1 MFDFHPDM
9 ETLPRAERILA
20 SNSPLMDNSVY
31 SFAPSR
37 RKLLWIGTES
47 GLNYYSYSQK
57 RIQEFPVMADGK
69 MVKYVHSVRETN
81 DSTLWVVSAGEGIV
95 KIILDATSLLPKVKS
110 ARRFTLDGGKRNS
123 NYFFVSFQEN
133 DSVIWFG
140 NRGYGAYKMNTHTN
154 QLTPC
159 RIDDVVKNQTVNDI
173 FAIHKNDEGYWFGTS
188 FGLTRLYQGE
198 YRVYNETDGF
208 PNNTIHGILEGR
220 DNNLWLSTNQGLV
233 RFNVRENTVQTYRQ
247 QGDLEVIE
255 FSDGAFFKDQQTGTL
270 FLVVRT
276 DSLRLARM
284 INFRKNTCLLC
295 ISTASLFLVK
305 SAIFMIFCKALRSKK
320 LWCWTIV
327 RTSLTFHLLLSITLT
342 GTIILTLIR

>member
-1 MFDFHPDM
+1 
-9 ETLPRAERILA
+9 
-20 SNSPLMDNSVY
+20 
-31 SFAPSR
+31 
-37 RKLLWIGTES
+37 
-47 GLNYYSYSQK
+47 
-57 RIQEFPVMADGK
+57 MADGK

-270 FLVVRT
+270 FFGGT
-276 DSLRLARM
+276 NGF
-284 INFRKNTCLLC
+284 IT
-295 ISTASLFLVK
+295 ISENDQLSEEYMPPLHFN
-305 SAIFMIFCKALRSKK
+305 R
-320 LWCWTIV
+320 
-327 RTSLTFHLLLSITLT
+327 LSIFGKECNIYDFLQGATKQETLVLDYSQNFFNLSFIAVDYINGNNYT
-342 GTIILTLIR
+342 YSYKIDGLSDSWIETDCLRWRFSLIYLLENTPC

>member
-1 MFDFHPDM
+1 M
-9 ETLPRAERILA
+9 
-20 SNSPLMDNSVY
+20 
-31 SFAPSR
+31 
-37 RKLLWIGTES
+37 
-47 GLNYYSYSQK
+47 
-57 RIQEFPVMADGK
+57 
-69 MVKYVHSVRETN
+69 
-81 DSTLWVVSAGEGIV
+81 VSAGEGIV

-270 FLVVRT
+270 FFGGT
-276 DSLRLARM
+276 NGF
-284 INFRKNTCLLC
+284 IT
-295 ISTASLFLVK
+295 ISENDQ
-305 SAIFMIFCKALRSKK
+305 
-320 LWCWTIV
+320 
-327 RTSLTFHLLLSITLT
+327 LSEEI
-342 GTIILTLIR
+342 GRAHV

>member
-1 MFDFHPDM
+1 M
-9 ETLPRAERILA
+9 AER
-20 SNSPLMDNSVY
+20 
-31 SFAPSR
+31 
-37 RKLLWIGTES
+37 
-47 GLNYYSYSQK
+47 
-57 RIQEFPVMADGK
+57 
-69 MVKYVHSVRETN
+69 ETP
-81 DSTLWVVSAGEGIV
+81 
-95 KIILDATSLLPKVKS
+95 IISLSL
-110 ARRFTLDGGKRNS
+110 
-123 NYFFVSFQEN
+123 FQEN

-270 FLVVRT
+270 FFGGTNGFITISENDQLSEEYMPPLHFNRLSIFGKECKIYDFLQGATKQETLVLDYSQNFFNLSFIAVDYINGNNYT
-276 DSLRLARM
+276 YSYKIDGLSDSWIENGL
-284 INFRKNTCLLC
+284 
-295 ISTASLFLVK
+295 STVAVFSNLSPGEYTLLVK
-305 SAIFMIFCKALRSKK
+305 YRSNITGKESEPYS
-320 LWCWTIV
+320 LLIRITPPWYMTTCAYIV
-327 RTSLTFHLLLSITLT
+327 YFLLLAGGNCRSYPDGDKTLSQKAECYDRGNEPPAARRT
-342 GTIILTLIR
+342 V